1 MAEIR
6 RFNNKKE
13 AATPLSERRTSTID
27 YKRVI
32 AAHRLKVLYRI
43 ALILLVSAAVAALFY
58 VQYSNRVY
66 TDYQIVSSVN
76 REEADNAISKNLG
89 GKVLT
94 YSNDGA
100 SCVNTGGEQLWNQTF
115 EMQNPMLDI
124 NNAVAAI
131 ADYNGR
137 DIYIVNSEGVLGK
150 VGADMPI
157 RCISVSQTGMVA
169 AVVDDSEVTAIY
181 LYASTGEEIAYF
193 KTTMEKSGY
202 PIEVSLSP
210 NGEIVA
216 VSYLYVDSGLMM
228 SNVAF
233 YNFGQVGQNETDNY
247 VSGYSYSDAVIP
259 QISFMDD
266 ENSFAVA
273 DNRLV
278 FFKGNQIPTSNQE
291 VLLSEEIQSVY
302 YNESYVGLF
311 FLNVDGDTKY
321 RMDIYSN
328 SGKKILSQKFDLEYT
343 DIYFN
348 KECVII
354 YNDSECAI
362 YNMRGV
368 KKFEGTFKQSISTLL
383 PTTVINKYVA
393 VSHGKIEI
401 MELK

>member
-150 VGADMPI
+150 VEADMPI

-302 YNESYVGLF
+302 YNESYVGLL

-393 VSHGKIEI
+393 VSQGKIEI

>member
-13 AATPLSERRTSTID
+13 TATPLSERRTSSID

-150 VGADMPI
+150 VEADMPI

-202 PIEVSLSP
+202 PIAVSLSP

-266 ENSFAVA
+266 ENSFALA

-302 YNESYVGLF
+302 YNESYVGLL

-348 KECVII
+348 KECIII

-368 KKFEGTFKQSISTLL
+368 KKYEGTFKQSISTLL
-383 PTTVINKYVA
+383 PTTAINKYVA
-393 VSHGKIEI
+393 VSQGKIEI